1 MKEKKK
7 KKKSITIYTFH
18 IDIYMSNLIKGLFS
32 GNFGESK
39 RENINQ
45 ELDKLPPRRK
55 KKSQRKKI
63 SSNLQLKEITE
74 AAGKKNKSFF
84 SKLNYPKLRSRRNRP
99 NQYLVAVVFGISIG
113 LYVFQPLMKEIGE
126 KQRQEM
132 NEGKL

>member
-1 MKEKKK
+1 MLI
-7 KKKSITIYTFH
+7 IT
-18 IDIYMSNLIKGLFS
+18 
-32 GNFGESK
+32 
-39 RENINQ
+39 
-45 ELDKLPPRRK
+45 
-55 KKSQRKKI
+55 
-63 SSNLQLKEITE
+63 NLQLKEITE

>member
-1 MKEKKK
+1 
-7 KKKSITIYTFH
+7 
-18 IDIYMSNLIKGLFS
+18 MSNLIKGLFS
-32 GNFGESK
+32 GNFGEAK

-132 NEGKL
+132 NEGKLQIQR